1 MGKAL
6 KMAHKALSLDGSDAD
21 IHALLSTIFTWIR
34 QYEKAIAAGE
44 QSVALNPNGARG
56 HINLGSALCYA
67 GNINEGIDQI
77 NQAIRLNPFPNYFY
91 FYNLGRCYRQKGLY
105 KESLAEFK
113 KALQRSPENIHNH
126 MSLAAIYAL
135 LDRHEEAEAAAKKV
149 LEINPNFSVERSS
162 KAWPYKNQND
172 IKLFADALRKAGL
185 PD

>member
-1 MGKAL
+1 
-6 KMAHKALSLDGSDAD
+6 
-21 IHALLSTIFTWIR
+21 LLATIFTWIR
-34 QYEKAIAAGE
+34 QYEKATAAGQ
-44 QSVALNPNGARG
+44 QSVALNPNGALG

-67 GNINEGIDQI
+67 GKIDEGIDQI

-91 FYNLGRCYRQKGLY
+91 FYNLGRCYRQNGLY
-105 KESLAEFK
+105 NEALAEFK

-135 LDRHEEAEAAAKKV
+135 LDRHEEAEAAANKV
-149 LEINPNFSVERSS
+149 LEINPKFSVKRSS
-162 KAWPYKNQND
+162 KTWPYKNQND